1 VSEFERPMVT
11 VVIASYNH
19 INYIEKTLE
28 SIISQ
33 DYKPVEILIIDDG
46 STDGSGE
53 FLQSIQDKYSFR
65 LIRRENGGLVSV
77 INLGII
83 EAQGDYIIFHASD
96 DESLPGRIS
105 GQLNVLQRHPNAAFV
120 SGNVAFVAEDG
131 RSRGN
136 LLKVTDEER
145 ELEFDDLFLHRAKVS
160 SVASMYRAS
169 ALKKMGSISERYRA
183 EDPQIFLRLT
193 YIGYTW
199 IQWAGKPVIAYRMLF
214 TSQSRTI
221 MPLLLRQQIQLV
233 KEFSNHKL
241 YPKALAQVTT
251 SLLSVLAEQN
261 KISALKELTLGG
273 FDILNVGFL
282 RIIVKLILPKKWHS
296 LFKRAGNPT

>member
-1 VSEFERPMVT
+1 
-11 VVIASYNH
+11 
-19 INYIEKTLE
+19 
-28 SIISQ
+28 
-33 DYKPVEILIIDDG
+33 
-46 STDGSGE
+46 
-53 FLQSIQDKYSFR
+53 
-65 LIRRENGGLVSV
+65 
-77 INLGII
+77 
-83 EAQGDYIIFHASD
+83 
-96 DESLPGRIS
+96 
-105 GQLNVLQRHPNAAFV
+105 VLQRHPNAAFV